1 MLSDELAAYV
11 RASSEPMDVIAQDLI
26 DETARL
32 PMAGMQIAPDQGTFL
47 KLLVQL
53 TGSASV
59 LEIGTFTGFSALC
72 MARGLPEG
80 GRLLACDVSEE
91 WTGIARRYWERAGV
105 SDRIELQIGPA
116 LDTLASLA
124 PDTMFDLAFI
134 DADKE
139 PYPDYFQAV
148 VDRINPG
155 GLILADNV
163 LQSGRITDTSSESAN
178 IAALRDFN
186 ATVVADPRVEAV
198 LLAAFDGLT
207 FARKLHR
214 KSRT

>member
-1 MLSDELAAYV
+1 
-11 RASSEPMDVIAQDLI
+11 
-26 DETARL
+26 
-32 PMAGMQIAPDQGTFL
+32 
-47 KLLVQL
+47 
-53 TGSASV
+53 
-59 LEIGTFTGFSALC
+59 
-72 MARGLPEG
+72 
-80 GRLLACDVSEE
+80 
-91 WTGIARRYWERAGV
+91 
-105 SDRIELQIGPA
+105 
-116 LDTLASLA
+116 
-124 PDTMFDLAFI
+124 MFDLAFI

>member
-1 MLSDELAAYV
+1 
-11 RASSEPMDVIAQDLI
+11 
-26 DETARL
+26 
-32 PMAGMQIAPDQGTFL
+32 MAGMQIAPDQGTFL

-91 WTGIARRYWERAGV
+91 WTVIARRYWERAGV